1 MDVVTEERVSR
12 GDIFLVSLN
21 PTRGSEIRKTRPCV
35 VVSPDE
41 LNAHLRTFI
50 VAPLTTGGHPYPFR
64 VRCRFENK
72 DGQVVADQLRA
83 VDQDRLVK
91 QLGRLPE
98 STLNELLRVLQAM
111 FAV

>member
-1 MDVVTEERVSR
+1 MTEERVSR
-12 GDIFLVSLN
+12 GDIVLVSLN

-41 LNAHLRTFI
+41 LNAHLPTFI
-50 VAPLTTGGHPYPFR
+50 AAPLTTGGHPYPFR

-72 DGQVVADQLRA
+72 DGHVVADQLRA
-83 VDQDRLVK
+83 VDRNRLVK
-91 QLGRLPE
+91 RLGMLPE